1 MLVLPVQRGWSGKFG
16 ASSGS
21 ETPHLEFKVAIDRAR
36 GILAFRRELYENT
49 RSQQKRS
56 NLLDVGGTL
65 DLPRLLQGWTAGDM
79 GAEDS
84 QHRRDEDP

>member
-1 MLVLPVQRGWSGKFG
+1 M
-16 ASSGS
+16 
-21 ETPHLEFKVAIDRAR
+21 
-36 GILAFRRELYENT
+36 LAFRRELYENT